1 MTDDEPREPYKAA
14 TYTADLFDA
23 VDEIE
28 EER

>member
-23 VDEIE
+23 VDEK